1 MFSFLSYEK
10 REHLFVKK
18 SNQFSKK
25 LIHFFKEV
33 LFAIKQQQIKTTSNM
48 TTETVSFSSSNL
60 DLTVCSS
67 FVPVLVR
74 FSNLI
79 CNVEGFMDDTC
90 DFNGANEITKKQIK
104 NVIKLFGSK
113 NHPTKWVS
121 KNAFAMGFIVSSLI
135 TLIHQMK
142 EDNDEINNV
151 FYNIL
156 NSCETHNMNGEIN
169 EGQYLEL
176 VNTAAKTKKIIDY
189 ALRVPYDVANDY
201 DKNYEWVDINGV
213 RYLNIHYKK
222 PTEPVLAQ

>member
-1 MFSFLSYEK
+1 
-10 REHLFVKK
+10 
-18 SNQFSKK
+18 
-25 LIHFFKEV
+25 
-33 LFAIKQQQIKTTSNM
+33 M

-79 CNVEGFMDDTC
+79 CNVEGFMDDNC
-90 DFNGANEITKKQIK
+90 DFNSVNEITKKQIK

-113 NHPTKWVS
+113 NYPTKWVS

-135 TLIHQMK
+135 ILIHQMK

-156 NSCETHNMNGEIN
+156 NSCETHSMSGEIN

-176 VNTAAKTKKIIDY
+176 VNTAAKTKEIIDY
-189 ALRVPYDVANDY
+189 TLRVPYDVANDY

-222 PTEPVLAQ
+222 PAEPVLAQ